1 MTPNAFIGIH
11 DAPPYAEGTGVRLEV
26 KKPADL
32 AVIRKLALIK
42 LAN

>member
-1 MTPNAFIGIH
+1 VLKVIH
-11 DAPPYAEGTGVRLEV
+11 DAPHYAEGTGVRLEV

-32 AVIRKLALIK
+32 GAVRKLAPIK